1 MCPHIYRFI
10 NQNERSRQ
18 TETDIQTIS
27 LLQSPHWLCACGGH
41 TLHGQELRVR
51 PESHGELN
59 MAERPSIV
67 HIHTH
72 TDNCF
77 IMVVL
82 HSQIVD
88 VGLTTCKMLQI
99 HSLIQWVIHKGQ
111 RSKGHLSGV
120 SLINQGRQ
128 RRNTQCTL
136 TKFLSFH
143 LAKRTFIV
151 YIYVENGQI
160 CPLKYFIDNI

>member
-1 MCPHIYRFI
+1 MSVPVRL
-10 NQNERSRQ
+10 RQ
-18 TETDIQTIS
+18 TYR
-27 LLQSPHWLCACGGH
+27 QSAFFSHLIDCVHVEVTHCMVRSFVLDLNHMESWTWLNA
-41 TLHGQELRVR
+41 LR
-51 PESHGELN
+51 SCKYT
-59 MAERPSIV
+59 
-67 HIHTH
+67 HTH